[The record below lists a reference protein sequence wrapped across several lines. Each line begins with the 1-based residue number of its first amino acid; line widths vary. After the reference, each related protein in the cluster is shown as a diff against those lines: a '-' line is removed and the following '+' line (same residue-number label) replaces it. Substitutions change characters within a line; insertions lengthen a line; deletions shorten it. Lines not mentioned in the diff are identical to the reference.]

1 MTSLIYI
8 SYDGICEALGQSQI
22 IPYLKR
28 LSDKYRIHIISYEKP
43 NDYKNKKRIFSLRA
57 NLKDFDI
64 EWTPMLYHKSPSVL
78 ATIFDILKGQFITM
92 RIARRLKAEILHV
105 RSYIPALIALPTKR
119 LTGVKLL
126 FDIRG
131 FWADERVDG
140 GIWQRNSII
149 YRIVKRLERYL
160 FIEADHVVT
169 LTESSVSEIKSF
181 NYWKNISPKI
191 TVIPTCADLEK
202 FIPPKKTPDFDKF
215 IFGYVGSF
223 GTWYMLEETIALFS
237 AILELRP
244 EARMIV
250 INRNEHELVKTS
262 FIRAGI
268 PIERIEITKCSYNE
282 VSYHIQRMH
291 AASVLIRP
299 CFSKIASAPTKLA
312 EYLGCSVPCVG
323 THEVGDME
331 KVLEGDGIGVILRN
345 FDLKAI
351 REAAIKIVT
360 LAESSDVRARCRD
373 IAVSRFSLNK
383 GVEAYRLIYSNLI
396 NSQDKRKL
404 IS

>member
-105 RSYIPALIALPTKR
+105 RSYIPALIALPTKK

-244 EARMIV
+244 QARMIV

-360 LAESSDVRARCRD
+360 LAESSDVRARWRD

-383 GVEAYRLIYSNLI
+383 GGEAYRLIYSNLI